1 MVKAAREEGIPVMQ
15 NIPLARALMAQ
26 GSVDHHIPAELVV
39 PTAEL
44 LRLLRQLNDQ
54 GTHDHG

>member
-1 MVKAAREEGIPVMQ
+1 MQ

-26 GSVDHHIPAELVV
+26 GSVDHIPAELVV

>member
-1 MVKAAREEGIPVMQ
+1 
-15 NIPLARALMAQ
+15 MAQ